1 MIKVGVSQALS
12 VSTSSLCCLTPA
24 PSHQAQF
31 QELASGLRVVRS
43 LEASE
48 ERVANKIREYLS
60 APGSKGL
67 GPGITARDAASLLG
81 LALPLAL
88 HELEKTEA
96 RGLLCRDLTPANELV
111 FYRNFFLEGV

>member
-1 MIKVGVSQALS
+1 MSRR
-12 VSTSSLCCLTPA
+12 CLTPV

-48 ERVANKIREYLS
+48 ERVANKIREYLT
-60 APGSKGL
+60 APGSEGL

-111 FYRNFFLEGV
+111 FYRNFFLEGM